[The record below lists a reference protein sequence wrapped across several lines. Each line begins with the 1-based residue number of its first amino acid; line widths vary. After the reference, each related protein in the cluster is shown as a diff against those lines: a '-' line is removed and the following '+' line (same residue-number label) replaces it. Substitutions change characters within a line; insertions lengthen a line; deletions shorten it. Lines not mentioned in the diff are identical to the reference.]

1 MKPLRFALLVA
12 GALFVGLGSLSAQ
25 PGGAAFQKDTV
36 RATLD
41 FRVGALWP
49 GRETAFAEAK
59 TRFDFGVRVA
69 PYLGQ
74 GRVTHRLSLQFAFDY
89 IPVSRFDYFDPVLG
103 SDARLRESIVAFGP
117 ALGFDIVQ
125 TPQVDITV
133 RYGAAALAN
142 LTRLELPDVYGN
154 WEDVCHLEAFEGACP
169 SRWNFVGNAGT
180 SLRIF
185 PKKDF
190 PLYFGVDYTRYAGIK
205 NQLVGIIGLGF

>member
-1 MKPLRFALLVA
+1 MRKLIPTAIL
-12 GALFVGLGSLSAQ
+12 LSAMPALCWAQ
-25 PGGAAFQKDTV
+25 RGPEFDKESA

-59 TRFDFGVRVA
+59 TRFDFGMRIA

-74 GRVTHRLSLQFAFDY
+74 GRVTHRLSLQFSFDY

>member
-1 MKPLRFALLVA
+1 MKPLRSAILVA
-12 GALFVGLGSLSAQ
+12 GAVFVGLGSLSAQ
-25 PGGAAFQKDTV
+25 PGGTTFQKDTV

-41 FRVGALWP
+41 FRMGALWP
-49 GRETAFAEAK
+49 GRETPYAEAK
-59 TRFDFGVRVA
+59 TRFDFGMRMA

-74 GRVTHRLSLQFAFDY
+74 GRVTHRLSAQFAFDY
-89 IPVSRFDYFDPVLG
+89 IPVSRFDYHDPVLG

-133 RYGAAALAN
+133 RYGGTALAN
-142 LTRLELPDVYGN
+142 LTRLELPDVYGQ

-169 SRWNFVGNAGT
+169 SRWNFVGSAGA

-185 PKKDF
+185 PKRDF
-190 PLYFGVDYTRYAGIK
+190 PLYFGVDYTRHAGIK
-205 NQLVGIIGLGF
+205 NQLVGIIGFAF

>member
-1 MKPLRFALLVA
+1 MRKLIPTAIL
-12 GALFVGLGSLSAQ
+12 LSAMPALCWAQ
-25 PGGAAFQKDTV
+25 RGPEFDKESA

-49 GRETAFAEAK
+49 GRETPYAEAK
-59 TRFDFGVRVA
+59 TRFDFGMRVA

-74 GRVTHRLSLQFAFDY
+74 GRVTHRFSLQFSFDY

-185 PKKDF
+185 PKKNF
-190 PLYFGVDYTRYAGIK
+190 PLYFGVDYTRNAGIK

>member
-1 MKPLRFALLVA
+1 MRKLIPTAIL
-12 GALFVGLGSLSAQ
+12 LSAMPALCWAQ
-25 PGGAAFQKDTV
+25 RGPEFDKESA

-49 GRETAFAEAK
+49 GREAAYAEAK
-59 TRFDFGVRVA
+59 TRFDFGMRIA

-103 SDARLRESIVAFGP
+103 SDARLRESILVFGP
-117 ALGFDIVQ
+117 ALGLDIVQ

-185 PKKDF
+185 PKKNF
-190 PLYFGVDYTRYAGIK
+190 PLYFGVDYTRNAGIK